1 MSGTGAR
8 SSGRNSTW
16 RSGGNT
22 GRLERGL
29 GARLGTRGRRRFT
42 DRTCRWTRT
51 RNIRGNSCGVR
62 TGLARGFFRR
72 CRGRNECGW
81 GCRESNT
88 STVTGQLNGI
98 RASTTCRQVCR
109 TLIRDE
115 SSSAQR
121 FIVNVDIDRRP
132 QVVIAH
138 SRIRHGLSNGKI
150 LLNITNWSSV
160 DTNVLCRDPRRGRLC
175 KLLVDSERNGLLSAG
190 NNSNSSIRLHANLA
204 SSLTLERTSDA
215 ILTASGS
222 GSRT

>member
-1 MSGTGAR
+1 VSRTWARTSGGK
-8 SSGRNSTW
+8 NTW

-22 GRLERGL
+22 GGLDRGI
-29 GARLGTRGRRRFT
+29 GARLGTRGRRWFT

-51 RNIRGNSCGVR
+51 RNTRGNSCGVR

-72 CRGRNECGW
+72 CRGRSECGR

-88 STVTGQLNGI
+88 STVTGQLNGV
-98 RASTTCRQVCR
+98 RASTTCRQVRR
-109 TLIRDE
+109 TVTWDK
-115 SSSAQR
+115 SSTLQR

-150 LLNITNWSSV
+150 LLNITNWNSV
-160 DTNVLCRDPRRGRLC
+160 DTNVLCRDPRRGRLS
-175 KLLVDSERNGLLSAG
+175 KLLVHSERNGLLGVG
-190 NNSNSSIRLHANLA
+190 NNRNSSIRLHANLA
-204 SSLTLERTSDA
+204 SSLALERTSNA
-215 ILTASGS
+215 IFTTSGS